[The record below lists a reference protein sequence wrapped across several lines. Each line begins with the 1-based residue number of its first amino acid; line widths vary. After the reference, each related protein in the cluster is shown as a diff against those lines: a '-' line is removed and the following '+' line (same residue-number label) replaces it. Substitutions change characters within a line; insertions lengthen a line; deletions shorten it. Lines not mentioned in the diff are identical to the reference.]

1 MRYATRGTCS
11 NRQVTIAAKLPV
23 CANAALAAAAPEV
36 KRAYLELEQAW
47 LSLAPKVEIIDEDLI
62 EPTPSPDVTLDTSP
76 ISKKK
81 RR

>member
-1 MRYATRGTCS
+1 MQRREDLQQAGRYRREAT
-11 NRQVTIAAKLPV
+11 V

-47 LSLAPKVEIIDEDLI
+47 LSLAPKVEISDEDLI
-62 EPTPSPDVTLDTSP
+62 GPTAPPDVTRDTSHVP
-76 ISKKK
+76 KRK